1 VTKELGKARALT
13 GILAAQS
20 AEMRAKG
27 AALIQQADR
36 LLCESWNE
44 RMWSDGEPI
53 DPSPTID
60 QAING
65 GFPCWKSSVHG
76 ARRRT
81 TSIWQLLSTRRPP
94 SCTILQAVC
103 AAASAPRTGGV
114 RRRPCSNLIGSC
126 FTPEW
131 RSRLRSQQESLTLA
145 YSNHER
151 TPKVQTATAYLET
164 LNPEQRRAVEHGPA
178 GGLASPPLLVI
189 AGAGSGKTNTLAHR
203 VAHLIVQGADPRRI
217 LLMTFSRRAASE
229 MTKRVE
235 RIARKVLG
243 DNAGIMTD
251 ALTWAGTYHGIG
263 ARLLREYAEQIG
275 LDPAFTIH
283 DREDSADLMNLV
295 RHEKGFSKT
304 ESRFPTKGACLSIYS
319 RCVNAEM
326 PIEQVIGT
334 SYPWCA
340 GWAAELKELFAAY
353 VEAKQKQNVLDY
365 DDLLLYWAQMV
376 GDAGFA
382 DDIGGRFDHVLVDEY
397 QDTNRLQS
405 SILLALKPGG
415 RGLTVV
421 GDDAQSIYSFRAA
434 TVRNILDFPNQF
446 SPPANIITLDRNYR
460 STQTILAAANGVISL
475 SKERFTKNLWTER
488 TSGAKPQL
496 VTVRD
501 EADQARFIVERI
513 LENRESGTLLK
524 EQAVLFRTSSH
535 SGPLEIELTRRNI
548 PFVKFGGLKFL
559 DAAHIKDMLALL
571 RFVENPR
578 DRVAGFRL
586 LHLLPGIGSATAQRV
601 LDHMAEAADP
611 ITALAGIPTPP
622 RTGDDWKGFVE
633 TLGNL
638 RYSEWPVDLERARLW
653 YEPHLDRIHEDA
665 ETRRA
670 DLLQLEQIAS
680 GYPSRERFLTE
691 LTLDPPD
698 ATSDQ
703 AGVPLLDEDY
713 LILSTIHS
721 AKGQEWKSVYL
732 LNVVD
737 GCMPSDLGAGTSA
750 EIEEERRLLY
760 VAMTRA
766 KDDLHLVVPQRF
778 FVHGQHAQGDR
789 HLYASR
795 TRFIPEKLL
804 GLFERTAWP
813 FVPAGTGARTAGPGP
828 RVDIGARMRGM
839 WR

>member
-1 VTKELGKARALT
+1 
-13 GILAAQS
+13 
-20 AEMRAKG
+20 
-27 AALIQQADR
+27 
-36 LLCESWNE
+36 
-44 RMWSDGEPI
+44 
-53 DPSPTID
+53 
-60 QAING
+60 
-65 GFPCWKSSVHG
+65 
-76 ARRRT
+76 
-81 TSIWQLLSTRRPP
+81 
-94 SCTILQAVC
+94 
-103 AAASAPRTGGV
+103 
-114 RRRPCSNLIGSC
+114 
-126 FTPEW
+126 
-131 RSRLRSQQESLTLA
+131 
-145 YSNHER
+145 
-151 TPKVQTATAYLET
+151 VQTATAYLDG
-164 LNPEQRRAVEHGPA
+164 LNPEQRRAVEHGAA
-178 GGLASPPLLVI
+178 GGLAAPPLLVI

-229 MTKRVE
+229 MTRRVE
-235 RIARKVLG
+235 RIARKVMG

-295 RHEKGFSKT
+295 RHDKGFSKT
-304 ESRFPTKGACLSIYS
+304 ESRFPTKGTCLSIYS

-326 PIEQVIGT
+326 PIEQVIGA
-334 SYPWCA
+334 SYPWCS

-353 VEAKQKQNVLDY
+353 VEAKQKHNVLDY

-376 GDAGFA
+376 GDAGLA

-434 TVRNILDFPNQF
+434 TVRNILDFPGQF
-446 SPPANIITLDRNYR
+446 SPPASIITLDRNYR
-460 STQTILAAANGVISL
+460 STQAILAAANGIIGL
-475 SKERFTKNLWTER
+475 AKERFTKNLWTER
-488 TSGAKPQL
+488 TSAMKPQL
-496 VTVRD
+496 VSVRD
-501 EADQARFIVERI
+501 EADQARFIVERL
-513 LENRESGTLLK
+513 LENRESGMPLK

-559 DAAHIKDMLALL
+559 DATHIKDMLALL
-571 RFVENPR
+571 RFAENPR

-601 LDHMAEAADP
+601 LDHMAQADDP
-611 ITALAGIPTPP
+611 IAALAGLATPP
-622 RTGDDWKGFVE
+622 RSGEDWKGFVE

-638 RYSEWPVDLERARLW
+638 RYSEWPTDLEHARLW
-653 YEPHLDRIHEDA
+653 YEPHLERIHEDA
-665 ETRRA
+665 DPRRA

-703 AGVPLLDEDY
+703 AGVPLLDDDY

-766 KDDLHLVVPQRF
+766 KDELHLVVPQRF
-778 FVHGQHAQGDR
+778 FVHGQPARGDR
-789 HLYASR
+789 HLYAAR

-804 GLFERTAWP
+804 GHFERTAWP
-813 FVPAGTGARTAGPGP
+813 LAPAADATRAASGGPK
-828 RVDIGARMRGM
+828 VDIGARMRGM